1 MKKLFFTTF
10 LTLAC
15 FVISFGQ
22 IEEAQKAMSTGVETA
37 FSIVIPDASEKDMG
51 KIWKSY
57 MKPYKGKTKKSRKT
71 NEFFTDNATIPE
83 LSSNSVDVYAKMNEV
98 NGEVLLSVWFDLGG
112 GFLSS
117 ETHPDKVSAAQILIL
132 QYALEVSKKATG
144 DELKSEKKNLKKL
157 GKELTK
163 LEKVNTKLHQ
173 DIEMYKRKIKEAEA
187 NIKKND
193 AEQVNKNEEINNQKE
208 KVEGVKKK
216 LEELD
221 N

>member
-1 MKKLFFTTF
+1 MKKLFFITF

-173 DIEMYKRKIKEAEA
+173 DIEMYKKKIKEAEA
-187 NIKKND
+187 NIKKNE
-193 AEQVNKNEEINNQKE
+193 AEQVNKNKEINNQKE
-208 KVEGVKKK
+208 KVEGVQKK

>member
-1 MKKLFFTTF
+1 MKKLIFTTF

-15 FVISFGQ
+15 FAISFGQ

-37 FSIVIPDASEKDMG
+37 FSIVIPDASEKDME